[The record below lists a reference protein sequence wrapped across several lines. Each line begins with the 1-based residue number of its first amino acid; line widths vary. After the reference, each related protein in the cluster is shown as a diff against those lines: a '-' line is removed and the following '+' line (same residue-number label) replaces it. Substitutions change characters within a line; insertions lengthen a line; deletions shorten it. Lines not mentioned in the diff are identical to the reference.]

1 MKRFLKILKYSLL
14 AILTLLI
21 VAFVIYVLDVSITP
35 PLVSDTDT
43 NKLKRE
49 QIGVDSFRLG
59 DNWLR
64 KNKHGLWEMY
74 LEGDAYDRGTAFG
87 KLAYDLN
94 TQKEEAFINE
104 IRNKVPSEGFLN
116 FLKYLV
122 GWINRDLDD
131 YIPNEYLL
139 EIYGSSQS
147 MSDRFDHVG
156 PKFHRIL
163 NYHAAHDI
171 GHALQNMNL
180 VGCTSFAS
188 WDNQTDSANL
198 LIGRNFDFYF
208 GQEFAKDKI
217 IAFYNPTE
225 GYKFMSVTW
234 ACFSG
239 VVSGMNEK
247 GLTITLNSAKSAIPL
262 KGKTPVSL
270 IAREILQYASTI
282 EEAYKIAQS
291 YESFVSETFL
301 IGSKIDGKAALIEK
315 SQETT
320 TLFYTDTSRLVATN
334 HFQSEELINIEENI
348 EYREEGV
355 SDYRFERVNTMLD
368 SLQTISTEEVAY
380 ILRDRNGLDGDTL
393 GMGNEK
399 AINQLI
405 AHHSIIFS
413 PNELNVWVSSSPYAL
428 GTYVGYDL
436 NEVFNGKGNDS
447 LIIKADTFL
456 TSPGYKNYELFLSIK
471 EQIQVYLYKGGDPFL
486 DDDKV
491 ELFINS
497 NPNSYLTYFYLGD
510 YMKAIAQWSKAITYY
525 KIGLTKNIARTSE
538 RRHMEEGLLYCE
550 EKLEK

>member
-1 MKRFLKILKYSLL
+1 MKRLIKFLKYSLL
-14 AILTLLI
+14 VILGLLLI
-21 VAFVIYVLDVSITP
+21 TFVVYALDVSITP
-35 PLVSDTDT
+35 PNKPNSSLSEINRIEVDT
-43 NKLKRE
+43 NSYE
-49 QIGVDSFRLG
+49 LG
-59 DNWLR
+59 NNWLR
-64 KNKHGLWEMY
+64 KNNYGLWEMY
-74 LEGDAYDRGTAFG
+74 LEGKAYDRGLAFG
-87 KLAYDLN
+87 TLAYELN
-94 TQKEEAFINE
+94 DQKEEAFINE
-104 IRNKVPSEGFLN
+104 IRNKVPSENFLT

-122 GWINRDLDD
+122 GWINRDLDE
-131 YIPNEYLL
+131 YIPEEYLM

-147 MSDRFDHVG
+147 MADRFDNIG

-180 VGCTSFAS
+180 VGCTSFGV
-188 WDNQTDSANL
+188 WDNQTENTNI

-217 IAFYNPTE
+217 VAFVNPTE

-239 VVSGMNEK
+239 VVSGMNEE

-270 IAREILQYASTI
+270 IARQILQYASTI
-282 EEAYKIAQS
+282 EEANDIAQS

-301 IGSKIDGKAALIEK
+301 VGSRNDNKVALIEK
-315 SQETT
+315 SQDETALYYSDT
-320 TLFYTDTSRLVATN
+320 TRLIATN
-334 HFQSEELINIEENI
+334 HFQSKELINAKENI

-355 SDYRFERVNTMLD
+355 SDYRYKRVNTMLD
-368 SLQTISTEEVAY
+368 SLQSISINEVAH

-405 AHHSIIFS
+405 AHHSVIFS
-413 PNELNVWVSSSPYAL
+413 PTDLKVWVSSAPYAL

-436 NEVFNGKGNDS
+436 TEVFNGTNNDS

-456 TSPGYKNYELFLSIK
+456 TTPEYKKYEQFLKIK
-471 EQIQVYLYKGGDPFL
+471 EQIQAYLFKGGEAFL
-486 DDDKV
+486 TDDNIST
-491 ELFINS
+491 FIKS
-497 NPNSYLTYFYLGD
+497 NPDSYLTYFYLGD
-510 YMKAIAQWSKAITYY
+510 YMKAIKNWNAAITYY

-538 RRHMEEGLLYCE
+538 RQHLKEGLLYCE
-550 EKLEK
+550 EKLE

>member
-1 MKRFLKILKYSLL
+1 MKQFVKLSKYIL
-14 AILTLLI
+14 LTL
-21 VAFVIYVLDVSITP
+21 VALFLVLFVIYILDVHITP
-35 PLVSDTDT
+35 PKVT
-43 NKLKRE
+43 NSKLQGEKRVE
-49 QIGVDSFRLG
+49 IGRDSYQLAN
-59 DNWLR
+59 NWLR
-64 KNKHGLWEMY
+64 KNNHGLWELY

-87 KLAYDLN
+87 KLAYNLN
-94 TQKEEAFINE
+94 EQKEEAFINE
-104 IRNKVPSEGFLN
+104 IRNKVPSENFLN

-131 YIPNEYLL
+131 YIPVEYLL

-147 MSDRFDHVG
+147 MADQFDFIG

-180 VGCTSFAS
+180 VGCTSFGV
-188 WDNQTDSANL
+188 WDNQTDSTNI

-217 IAFYNPTE
+217 IAFVNPTH

-247 GLTITLNSAKSAIPL
+247 GLTITLNSAKSDIPF

-270 IAREILQYASTI
+270 IARQILQYASTI
-282 EEAYKIAQS
+282 DEAYQIANA

-301 IGSKIDGKAALIEK
+301 IGSKIDNKVGLIEK

-320 TLFYTDTSRLVATN
+320 SLYYTDTSRMVVTN
-334 HFQSEELINIEENI
+334 HFQSEDLVNTKENI
-348 EYREEGV
+348 EYRSEGV
-355 SDYRFERVNTMLD
+355 SDYRFKRVNDMLD
-368 SLQTISTEEVAY
+368 SLHDINVNDVAY
-380 ILRDRNGLDGDTL
+380 ILRDRNGIKGDTL

-405 AHHSIIFS
+405 AHHSVIFS
-413 PNELNVWVSSSPYAL
+413 PNDLKVWVSSAPYSL

-436 NEVFNGKGNDS
+436 NKVFSGNFSDS
-447 LIIKADTFL
+447 LIVEAD
-456 TSPGYKNYELFLSIK
+456 PFLSSDSYKKYEVFLKIK
-471 EQIQVYLYKGGDPFL
+471 EQIQAYLIKGGEPFL
-486 DDDKV
+486 TEDDIEIFV
-491 ELFINS
+491 LS
-497 NPNSYLTYFYLGD
+497 NPDSYLTYFYLGD
-510 YMKAIAQWSKAITYY
+510 YMKAIEQWDNAIKFYD
-525 KIGLTKNIARTSE
+525 IGLTMNIARTSE
-538 RRHMEEGLLYCE
+538 LKHMEESLLYCRD
-550 EKLEK
+550 KI